1 MPTSNTTVLNGLAFH
16 FTPFEP
22 AGNDPSS
29 IGDFN
34 GLVGVADVQ
43 GTGTATY
50 PDRGPET
57 LLFDTDMRFMS
68 GSYVGYDGAVH
79 SGAFALVWLDLYRGQ
94 YDFVN
99 FTTQVH
105 DFDPGIHPYPRG
117 LFWTVPL
124 SAKPSV
130 DLRSGEAQMSMS
142 GLVLQDY
149 FNLPNALFRFQNP
162 VSVGASCSFD
172 VDWSGPITDRV
183 PVITPGSSGELLVN
197 QATMTWSATNDQGF
211 SFVSDPSPTNSAFA
225 EIGTV
230 KNGVFA

>member
-1 MPTSNTTVLNGLAFH
+1 MRAINLEHWNIPGNIPTRAQFMTRHARHVLSRRTFITSVAATAAIGLVPGSVLARRPASSPPPMPTSNTIVLNGVTFH

-79 SGAFALVWLDLYRGQ
+79 SGAFALV
-94 YDFVN
+94 
-99 FTTQVH
+99 
-105 DFDPGIHPYPRG
+105 
-117 LFWTVPL
+117 
-124 SAKPSV
+124 
-130 DLRSGEAQMSMS
+130 
-142 GLVLQDY
+142 
-149 FNLPNALFRFQNP
+149 
-162 VSVGASCSFD
+162 
-172 VDWSGPITDRV
+172 
-183 PVITPGSSGELLVN
+183 
-197 QATMTWSATNDQGF
+197 
-211 SFVSDPSPTNSAFA
+211 
-225 EIGTV
+225 
-230 KNGVFA
+230 